1 MRCGRNAGVFL
12 IHEMKAVKAA
22 RTRGRACDTEADMK
36 KASKGEYGY
45 FRYER
50 KRRALM
56 TFILL
61 LIPVTLFL
69 IGFFIFGTEKNI
81 LLIFSMV
88 MVIPFAMGVT
98 GTVAVFLQKSI
109 PEDVYQRIREHE
121 GSLTM
126 AYELYVTNEK
136 ASTMLDAVAICGK
149 NIVAYVSNEKAD
161 TAFTQDYIKRTMR
174 TAGYGMD
181 VKLMKN
187 LDKFIE
193 RMDSMNEHAESLR
206 EDIPFTPD
214 SQYPD
219 YTREQMVW
227 LTLTQISL

>member
-1 MRCGRNAGVFL
+1 
-12 IHEMKAVKAA
+12 
-22 RTRGRACDTEADMK
+22 MK

-136 ASTMLDAVAICGK
+136 ASTMLDATAICG
-149 NIVAYVSNEKAD
+149 
-161 TAFTQDYIKRTMR
+161 
-174 TAGYGMD
+174 
-181 VKLMKN
+181 
-187 LDKFIE
+187 
-193 RMDSMNEHAESLR
+193 
-206 EDIPFTPD
+206 
-214 SQYPD
+214 
-219 YTREQMVW
+219 
-227 LTLTQISL
+227 

>member
-1 MRCGRNAGVFL
+1 MFL
-12 IHEMKAVKAA
+12 ILEIKAVQAA
-22 RTRGRACDTEADMK
+22 RTGGKACNTEADMK
-36 KASKGEYGY
+36 RASKGEYGY

-136 ASTMLDAVAICGK
+136 ASTMLDATAICGK
-149 NIVAYVSNEKAD
+149 NLVAYVSNEKAD
-161 TAFTQDYIKRTMR
+161 TAFMQDYIKRTMR

-181 VKLMKN
+181 VKN

-206 EDIPFTPD
+206 EDIAFTPD

>member
-1 MRCGRNAGVFL
+1 
-12 IHEMKAVKAA
+12 
-22 RTRGRACDTEADMK
+22 MK
-36 KASKGEYGY
+36 KAAKGEYGY

-50 KRRALM
+50 KRRLLM

-81 LLIFSMV
+81 LMVLSMV
-88 MVIPFAMGVT
+88 TVIPFAMGVT

-109 PEDVYQRIREHE
+109 PEDIYQKIRAHE

-136 ASTMLDAVAICGK
+136 ASTMLDAAAICGK
-149 NIVAYVSNEKAD
+149 NLVAYVSDKKAD
-161 TAFTQDYIKRTMR
+161 TAFTQDYIRRTMR

-181 VKLMKN
+181 VKLMKD

-193 RMDSMNEHAESLR
+193 RLDSLNEHAESLR
-206 EDIPFTPD
+206 EGIAFTPD
-214 SQYPD
+214 SQYPE

>member
-1 MRCGRNAGVFL
+1 
-12 IHEMKAVKAA
+12 
-22 RTRGRACDTEADMK
+22 
-36 KASKGEYGY
+36 
-45 FRYER
+45 
-50 KRRALM
+50 M

-136 ASTMLDAVAICGK
+136 ASTMLDRRSAEKISSPMFPMRRRIRPSRRITSNVPCGRQ
-149 NIVAYVSNEKAD
+149 D
-161 TAFTQDYIKRTMR
+161 TGWT
-174 TAGYGMD
+174 
-181 VKLMKN
+181 
-187 LDKFIE
+187 
-193 RMDSMNEHAESLR
+193 
-206 EDIPFTPD
+206 
-214 SQYPD
+214 
-219 YTREQMVW
+219 
-227 LTLTQISL
+227 